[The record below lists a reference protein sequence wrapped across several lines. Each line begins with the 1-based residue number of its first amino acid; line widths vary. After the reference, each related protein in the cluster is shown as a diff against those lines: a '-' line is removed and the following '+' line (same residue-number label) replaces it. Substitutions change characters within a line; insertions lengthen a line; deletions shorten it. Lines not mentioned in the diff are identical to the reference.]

1 LESALLQTNRVTLAM
16 SLITMMN
23 EQLLYL
29 GDFLMVMFLKV
40 ASGLDE
46 VLVLVPAVAAVL
58 LVDISLFIIS
68 NSRLVRTCCNGWRW
82 VGLWRLG
89 DGRLRRL
96 VSCNTYIY
104 LLTYLLMYIDKLSY
118 LVHVVMCV

>member
-1 LESALLQTNRVTLAM
+1 M

-68 NSRLVRTCCNGWRW
+68 NSRLVRTCCNGWR
-82 VGLWRLG
+82 
-89 DGRLRRL
+89 
-96 VSCNTYIY
+96 
-104 LLTYLLMYIDKLSY
+104 
-118 LVHVVMCV
+118 